1 MGRSRRLF
9 PFLVAVILGVQATS
23 AAAAEPKRG
32 KRAVKA
38 AAVAAAGGGAA
49 AAIAASPGARPSAAP
64 PREGK
69 ATSAQDEA
77 FLAARQ
83 AAIQGSLDRFEAA
96 APGVDAA
103 LRSYVD
109 YWRLRFRLTSRG
121 APAGGEATVDAEA
134 AAFIARTDNALLA
147 DLARRDWLQRLARRA
162 DWPTFDVQYR
172 QWVLR
177 DEAALHCHAG
187 VASLELGRP
196 IAEEAREALF
206 QPRELS
212 DGCAALLERLANQPG
227 SPARASRQVADARDS
242 TRTDL
247 TGREAAWWRLKLAL
261 EAGAAGSV
269 RRIAPLVGLTPGE
282 VEAALQRP
290 ARVASPTASREVA
303 VIALGT
309 LARQDPEAAAAQR
322 EAIAALPPAERAWVW
337 SQIGANA
344 MRRLAPV
351 QAAWLHEA
359 RTARASDETFAWLTR
374 AALRAGDWLS
384 VHQFI
389 DRMTPEGRRDP
400 TWIYWDA
407 RAHQALGRQTQA
419 ENGFRGIAGQFH
431 FYGQLAAEEMGQP
444 TTIPPPAA
452 APTAAEL
459 AEAAANPGFARAMR
473 LYRMGLRQE
482 GNREWNFQLRGL
494 DDRRLLAAA
503 SHACEQ
509 RVLDRC
515 INTADRTRAE
525 HDFSLRFVTP
535 FRVQLEAAAGERGL
549 DPAWVYGLIRQE
561 SRFIMDARSSASAQG
576 LMQIIPPTARW
587 IARRL
592 GVNDFRLEQ
601 LNELDTNLRFG
612 TYYLRSVHDDLE
624 NSPLLASAGYNAGP
638 NRPRQWRSTL
648 PRPLEGAAFAEIIP
662 FTETRDYVKKVL
674 SNAAFYGALMS
685 GQPQSLKQRLG
696 HVVPAS
702 MRASELP

>member
-1 MGRSRRLF
+1 M
-9 PFLVAVILGVQATS
+9 LGVQAVQVF
-23 AAAAEPKRG
+23 AADAKRG
-32 KRAVKA
+32 KRAAKA
-38 AAVAAAGGGAA
+38 AAVATAAGATAA
-49 AAIAASPGARPSAAP
+49 TATVASARPAAP
-64 PREGK
+64 PVREGTP
-69 ATSAQDEA
+69 TSPADEA

-83 AAIQGSLDRFEAA
+83 AALQGSLERFEAA
-96 APGVDAA
+96 APRVDAA
-103 LRSYVD
+103 MRSYVD
-109 YWRLRFRLTSRG
+109 YWRLRFRLTARG
-121 APAGGEATVDAEA
+121 APAGGEAAVDAEA
-134 AAFIARTDNALLA
+134 AAFIGRTDNPLLA
-147 DLARRDWLQRLARRA
+147 DLARRDWLQRLARRG
-162 DWPTFDVQYR
+162 DWPTFDAQYR

-177 DEAALHCHAG
+177 DESALHCHG
-187 VASLELGRP
+187 GLASLELGAP
-196 IAEEAREALF
+196 LGDEARDALF

-212 DGCAALLERLANQPG
+212 EACGLLLERLAASPG
-227 SPARASRQVADARDS
+227 RAAGADRAAEARDAARASP
-242 TRTDL
+242 
-247 TGREAAWWRLKLAL
+247 TGRDAAWWRLKLAL

-269 RRIAPLVGLTPGE
+269 RRMAPLVGLTPGE

-309 LARQDPEAAAAQR
+309 LARQDPEAAAGQR
-322 EAIAALPPAERAWVW
+322 EAIAALPAAERAWVW
-337 SQIGANA
+337 SQIAAHA

-351 QAAWLHEA
+351 QASWLHEA
-359 RTARASDETFAWLTR
+359 RAARASDETFAWLTR
-374 AALRAGDWLS
+374 AALRAGDWLA

-389 DRMTPEGRRDP
+389 DRMSPDARRDP

-419 ENGFRGIAGQFH
+419 DNGFRGIAGQFH
-431 FYGQLAAEEMGQP
+431 FYGQLAAEELGQP

-452 APTAAEL
+452 PPTAAEL
-459 AEAAANPGFARAMR
+459 AEAAGNPGFARALR
-473 LYRMGLRQE
+473 FYRMGLRQE
-482 GNREWNFQLRGL
+482 ANREWNFQLRGL

-503 SHACEQ
+503 SHACDQ

-515 INTADRTRAE
+515 VNTADRTRAE

-535 FRVQLEAAAGERGL
+535 FRAQLEAAASERGL
-549 DPAWVYGLIRQE
+549 DAAWVYGLIRQE
-561 SRFIMDARSSASAQG
+561 SRFIMDARSSANAQG

-696 HVVPAS
+696 HVVPVT

>member
-1 MGRSRRLF
+1 MVRSRRYTPL
-9 PFLVAVILGVQATS
+9 LIAVILGVHAI
-23 AAAAEPKRG
+23 AADAAPKRG
-32 KRAVKA
+32 KRAA
-38 AAVAAAGGGAA
+38 AAAAGGAALAATAAVAASPAPGKPPASSPDREAA
-49 AAIAASPGARPSAAP
+49 AASAAD
-64 PREGK
+64 
-69 ATSAQDEA
+69 AA
-77 FLAARQ
+77 FLATRQ
-83 AAIQGSLDRFEAA
+83 AALQGSLERLEAA
-96 APGVDAA
+96 APGVEPAM
-103 LRSYVD
+103 RSYVD
-109 YWRLRFRLTSRG
+109 YWRLRFRLTARG
-121 APAGGEATVDAEA
+121 TPAGSEAAVDAEA
-134 AAFIARTDNALLA
+134 TAFIDRTDNPLLA

-162 DWPTFDVQYR
+162 DWSAFERIYPT
-172 QWVLR
+172 WVLR
-177 DEAALHCHAG
+177 DEAALHCHGG
-187 VASLELGRP
+187 VASLETGKP
-196 IAEEAREALF
+196 IGEEARDALF

-212 DGCAALLERLANQPG
+212 EACGSLLERIAATPG
-227 SPARASRQVADARDS
+227 AAGRD
-242 TRTDL
+242 
-247 TGREAAWWRLKLAL
+247 AAWRRLKLAL
-261 EAGAAGSV
+261 EAGAGGSV
-269 RRIAPLVGLTPGE
+269 RRIAPLLGLAPGA

-290 ARVASPTASREVA
+290 AKVASPGASREVL

-309 LARQDPEAAAAQR
+309 LARQDPEAAAGLTD
-322 EAIAALPPAERAWVW
+322 AIAALPAAERAWVW
-337 SQIGANA
+337 SQIAA
-344 MRRLAPV
+344 HSMRRLAPV
-351 QAAWLHEA
+351 PAAWLNHA
-359 RTARASDETFAWLTR
+359 RTAQASDETWAWLTR
-374 AALRAGDWLS
+374 AALRAGDWLA

-389 DRMTPEGRRDP
+389 DRMSPEGRRDP

-407 RAHQALGRQTQA
+407 RAHQSLGRQTQA

-444 TTIPPPAA
+444 TTIPAPAA
-452 APTAAEL
+452 APTSAEM
-459 AEAAANPGFARAMR
+459 AEASGNPGFARALR

-482 GNREWNFQLRGL
+482 ANREWNFQLRGMP
-494 DDRRLLAAA
+494 DRQLLAAA
-503 SHACEQ
+503 SYACER

-515 INTADRTRAE
+515 VNTADRTRAE

-535 FRVQLEAAAGERGL
+535 FRAQLEAAASERGL
-549 DPAWVYGLIRQE
+549 DAAWVYGLIRQE
-561 SRFIMDARSSASAQG
+561 SRFIMDARSSANAQG

-674 SNAAFYGALMS
+674 SNAAFYGALMT

-696 HVVPAS
+696 HVVPVT